1 MPQIAI
7 YELSWKGQSSKVH
20 YAKIQQKKCAF
31 YVINLTQIF
40 QQHLAAEMQKS
51 T

>member
-7 YELSWKGQSSKVH
+7 YELSWKGHSKAQ
-20 YAKIQQKKCAF
+20 YAKIQQKKCSLYA
-31 YVINLTQIF
+31 IKLPQIF
-40 QQHLAAEMQKS
+40 QQHIAAEMQKS

>member
-7 YELSWKGQSSKVH
+7 YELRWKGQSSKVQ
-20 YAKIQQKKCAF
+20 YAKIQQKKCAL
-31 YVINLTQIF
+31 YVIKIPQIF
-40 QQHLAAEMQKS
+40 QQHIAAEMHKS